1 MQYMSEK
8 DTLRLKSYMVA
19 AGYNISSLAKRINM
33 GRECLSSRI
42 NGKIDFGRSEMMEIA
57 AVLGESPEK
66 IFFGSEVA

>member
-1 MQYMSEK
+1 MQYMNEE
-8 DTLRLKSYMVA
+8 DTRRLKSYIVA
-19 AGYNISSLAKRINM
+19 AGYNITSLAKRINM

-57 AVLGESPEK
+57 TVLGESPEK